1 MSVKV
6 GEQIVISDGPDVELR
21 NIANTDLQT
30 ADAINDAIV
39 KINNVLIL
47 RDSDGTALKTI
58 YGGLVN

>member
-21 NIANTDLQT
+21 NIANTDIQT

>member
-6 GEQIVISDGPDVELR
+6 GETIVISDGPDVELR

-47 RDSDGTALKTI
+47 KDSDGTALKTI
-58 YGGLVN
+58 YGGMVK

>member
-47 RDSDGTALKTI
+47 RDSDGTALTTI

>member
-6 GEQIVISDGPDVELR
+6 GEQIVIRDGPDVELR